1 MKTAHIFAAAAL
13 CGLVSSLAISA
24 DAQSSPGYA
33 TVVSIQGQGRY
44 TANGKD
50 WYQLTVG
57 QTLGVGAVIQTA
69 ADSVVDVALGDKIS
83 QHIAQAPGKV
93 APAVDASVRGL
104 TSYKATAMPNVFR
117 MYGDTVVGVNKLG
130 ISNTGVDGLT
140 DTELDLRQGT
150 IFGCVKKLS
159 AASQFVVKMPNAAA
173 AIRGTTFVLSA
184 AGVISVT
191 DGSCVIS
198 AVVNGQT
205 IPPQVVN
212 AGESFNPAT
221 GQVTKL
227 TPEEIAAAER
237 TAAEVVTVVEG
248 IVTFV
253 KDETTVYVSPTT
265 GLAGGDND
273 DPTWPF

>member
-13 CGLVSSLAISA
+13 LGLVSSLAISA

-57 QTLGVGAVIQTA
+57 QTLGAGAVIQTGP
-69 ADSVVDVALGDKIS
+69 DSKVDVALGDKIS
-83 QHIAQAPGKV
+83 QHIALAPDKV

-104 TSYKATAMPNVFR
+104 TSYKATATPNVIR
-117 MYGDTVVGVNKLG
+117 MYGDTVVGVNKLMT
-130 ISNTGVDGLT
+130 SNTGVDGLT

-150 IFGCVKKLS
+150 IFGSVKKLS
-159 AASQFVVKMPNAAA
+159 SASQFVVKMPNAAA

-205 IPPQVVN
+205 VTQVVD

-227 TPEEIAAAER
+227 TPEQIAVAEQ
-237 TAAEVVTVVEG
+237 TSVQVVTLVEG
-248 IVTFV
+248 IVSFAN
-253 KDETTVYVSPTT
+253 DETTVYVSPTT
-265 GLAGGDND
+265 GMDGGDNGH
-273 DPTWPF
+273 PAWPF